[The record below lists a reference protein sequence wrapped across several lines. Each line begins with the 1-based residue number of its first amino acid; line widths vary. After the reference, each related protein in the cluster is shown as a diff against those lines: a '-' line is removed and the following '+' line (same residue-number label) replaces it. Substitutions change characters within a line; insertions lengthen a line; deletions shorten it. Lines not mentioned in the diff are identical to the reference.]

1 MVIEFNGTFNN
12 ISVIFWLAIG
22 GNQRHTASHGQI
34 FSYKVVWSTP
44 HIFRDDHRRG
54 RCKHSDHQYNPNY
67 IHHIY
72 IYIIYTYTEQ
82 DLSYTH
88 RVCVVE
94 KEVLTHRVCV
104 VEKEVLTH
112 RVCVVEKE
120 VLTHRVCVVEKEVL
134 ISLLYLFVWYWSF
147 YDIACK
153 FPVFLIFCFVLFY
166 FVLFFVFLL
175 L

>member
-104 VEKEVLTH
+104 VEKEVL
-112 RVCVVEKE
+112 
-120 VLTHRVCVVEKEVL
+120 

>member
-22 GNQRHTASHGQI
+22 GNQRHTDSHGQI

-94 KEVLTHRVCV
+94 KEVL
-104 VEKEVLTH
+104 
-112 RVCVVEKE
+112 
-120 VLTHRVCVVEKEVL
+120 

>member
-94 KEVLTHRVCV
+94 KEVL
-104 VEKEVLTH
+104 
-112 RVCVVEKE
+112 
-120 VLTHRVCVVEKEVL
+120 

>member
-22 GNQRHTASHGQI
+22 GNQRHTDSHGQI

-104 VEKEVLTH
+104 VEKEVL
-112 RVCVVEKE
+112 
-120 VLTHRVCVVEKEVL
+120 